1 LRRNLLPII
10 CVLALVSLVLHLFF
24 ALGQQTYS
32 FPDDLTYV
40 SAAIHLVLGNPCA
53 PLANNECNY
62 EHPPLAKLVLALGF
76 EVFGR
81 TQVVGQEVGVGINQ
95 LGGRFFQIVMNATAA
110 PMLFLLVRKTSKNE
124 KMAFFAA
131 LFLLVD
137 PLYFAVSTSALLDNA
152 MVFFALAALLSD
164 AYGSEFGRGG
174 PVLTGTLL
182 GLSLLSKETAVFI
195 IAAFLSY
202 VLLVGDGGWR
212 KAFTLGVLVSIS
224 CAAVFLVGLE
234 AFDLAFTQFPSA
246 LSQLGVMLHFQVGTG
261 QNQLQFLSLSADCT
275 NPGVICPYARTLVPH
290 FLVSQLPPWPVING
304 HCPECWGGTNPL
316 DWLTY
321 IPPVVFP
328 TDLVLAV
335 NYPLVWL
342 SFAWVPLA
350 VLSFRRLRSTPEGKV
365 LVLALLLFLWNVGS
379 NLWLFQGL
387 GRGVFEWYILPAVPA
402 FAIGGAYLVTRP
414 SLPRPLAYA
423 LVGSVLLV
431 AALLSPLSFAMLFH
445 V

>member
-1 LRRNLLPII
+1 MNLLPII
-10 CVLALVSLVLHLFF
+10 CVLALISLVLHLFF

-32 FPDDLTYV
+32 FPDDLTYI
-40 SAAIHLVLGNPCA
+40 SAAIHLVLRNPCA
-53 PLANNECNY
+53 PVANNECNY
-62 EHPPLAKLVLALGF
+62 EHPPLAKLILALGF

-95 LGGRFFQIVMNATAA
+95 LGGRFFQILMNAAAA
-110 PMLFLLVRKTSKNE
+110 PMLFLLVRRTSKN
-124 KMAFFAA
+124 KRMAFFAA

-164 AYGSEFGRGG
+164 AYGFEFGRAG
-174 PVLTGTLL
+174 PVLTGALL

-195 IAAFLSY
+195 LAAFLSY
-202 VLLVGDGGWR
+202 VLLIRDGGWR
-212 KAFTLGVLVSIS
+212 KALTLSVLVSIS

-234 AFDLAFTQFPSA
+234 MFDLAFTQFPSA
-246 LSQLGVMLHFQVGTG
+246 LSQLEVMLHFQAGTG
-261 QNQLQFLSLSADCT
+261 QSQLQFLSSSANCASA
-275 NPGVICPYARTLVPH
+275 GVICPYARTLVPH
-290 FLVSQLPPWPVING
+290 FLMTQLPPWPVING
-304 HCPECWGGTNPL
+304 HCPECWGNTNPL

-342 SFAWVPLA
+342 SFAWVPMA
-350 VLSFRRLRSTPEGKV
+350 VLSFKRLRSTPEGKV
-365 LVLALLLFLWNVGS
+365 LILALLLFIWNVGS
-379 NLWLFQGL
+379 NIWLFEGL
-387 GRGVFEWYILPAVPA
+387 GRAVFEWYILPAVPA
-402 FAIGGAYLVTRP
+402 FAIGAAYLASRP
-414 SLPRPLAYA
+414 RTPRPVAVVI
-423 LVGSVLLV
+423 VGSVLLG
-431 AALLSPLSFAMLFH
+431 AAVLSPPAFASLFH